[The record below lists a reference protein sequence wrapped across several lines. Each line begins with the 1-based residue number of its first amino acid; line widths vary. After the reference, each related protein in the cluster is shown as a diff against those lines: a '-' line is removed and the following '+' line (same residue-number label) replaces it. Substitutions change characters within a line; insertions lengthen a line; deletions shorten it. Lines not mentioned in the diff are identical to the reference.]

1 MLDLALAPLRS
12 GPSLALVPVGLAIGT
27 LQRGVANTLTP
38 TSFSTIN
45 NDSSNHDIS
54 SSANVTE
61 VVVGV
66 VTSGACV
73 RLFRLVDELGL
84 GAGQGPAVVVDAYL
98 PPLPIPASSLHN
110 YLAGQGEEEGEGGQS
125 YYALT
130 AWRALRRSIERVGVG
145 FGRGGRLL
153 VPCPTPSPSSS
164 LSVPLEQLTTTTAT
178 MTTTQL
184 LLPGMPPSMQLLLN
198 KRGGG
203 GSGGWTPLSVWRAL
217 AHSLTHPHHSTSPP
231 TAAVV
236 SSHTNILH
244 AATVN
249 KTSTYGNDHF
259 GIAPGQGLGL
269 GLAPGLRQGSG
280 LVYTVDTPLTA
291 MFAYAGLLTPPP
303 PPPPPSPN
311 TTEMNQFHTT
321 SATASTTTPVLALAV
336 RLQGVLNYALAFAL
350 GDKKTGL
357 GLGQEGG
364 EEGGGEVAEGG
375 GQQKGREGGGGD
387 GLRQALAL
395 ACVRLRRV
403 AVTVVGA
410 GSIGDLLQTQGLG
423 LGAVPANS
431 GHDDATA
438 TDLGNEGEG
447 DGEEV
452 ILPCAGVEDVVG
464 VYVPA
469 EALRRLVEW
478 TYLHQEVVIATD
490 TGTAPGLRSGLGS
503 MSGLGL
509 GLGVG
514 ISPTTA
520 GNSDGDNS
528 TCSSS
533 SSSSSSLAVTM
544 LVSRLLWRVL
554 GSEAISSSSS
564 SSSSSLRNS
573 PGAGLGLGLGF
584 GFGRLGGSGSSSSSG
599 GSSGDVSAVDDV
611 GSGSGFAVE
620 ACLSAVLASVLQ
632 DLSQSSSLGHC
643 NTDSNGASPGPS
655 PSPSSGLLSAVAVS
669 HCLLA
674 SIREQQALFQ
684 TLVYAPLA
692 VLLPQVHIDTLF
704 TPSLFPP
711 FVNYNPV
718 N

>member
-12 GPSLALVPVGLAIGT
+12 GLSLALVPVGLAIGT
-27 LQRGVANTLTP
+27 LQRGVATTLTP

-45 NDSSNHDIS
+45 NDISNHAIS

-73 RLFRLVDELGL
+73 RLFRMVDELGL
-84 GAGQGPAVVVDAYL
+84 GLGLGPGQGPAVVLDAHL
-98 PPLPIPASSLHN
+98 PPPPTPSSLHN
-110 YLAGQGEEEGEGGQS
+110 CLAGQEEEEGGQE
-125 YYALT
+125 YALT
-130 AWRALRRSIERVGVG
+130 EWRALRRSIERVGVG
-145 FGRGGRLL
+145 YGRGGRLL
-153 VPCPTPSPSSS
+153 VPYPPPSNS
-164 LSVPLEQLTTTTAT
+164 LPFSPEQLTVTKAT

-184 LLPGMPPSMQLLLN
+184 LLPSLPPRMQLLLD

-203 GSGGWTPLSVWRAL
+203 GSGGWTPLSVLRAL
-217 AHSLTHPHHSTSPP
+217 AHTLTHPHHSSSPP

-236 SSHTNILH
+236 SSPTNILH

-249 KTSTYGNDHF
+249 KTSTCGYDHF
-259 GIAPGQGLGL
+259 GIAPAPGLGL
-269 GLAPGLRQGSG
+269 GLAPGPGQGAW

-291 MFAYAGLLTPPP
+291 MFAYSGLLTPPP
-303 PPPPPSPN
+303 TSSN
-311 TTEMNQFHTT
+311 TIEMNQSHITL
-321 SATASTTTPVLALAV
+321 TTTAASIPAPVLALAV
-336 RLQGVLNYALAFAL
+336 RLQGVLNYVFSFAI

-357 GLGQEGG
+357 GLGLGLEGG
-364 EEGGGEVAEGG
+364 EEEAAAAEGG
-375 GQQKGREGGGGD
+375 GQQGSGGGD
-387 GLRQALAL
+387 GVRQALAL

-410 GSIGDLLQTQGLG
+410 KSIGDLLQTQGLG

-438 TDLGNEGEG
+438 TDFGNEGEG

-452 ILPCAGVEDVVG
+452 LFPCAGVEDVVG
-464 VYVPA
+464 VYVLA
-469 EALRRLVEW
+469 EALRRLIDW
-478 TYLHQEVVIATD
+478 TDQHQEVVATD
-490 TGTAPGLRSGLGS
+490 TGLGPGSRSE
-503 MSGLGL
+503 LGL
-509 GLGVG
+509 GLGDGNTTVPGGVG
-514 ISPTTA
+514 D
-520 GNSDGDNS
+520 GDGDGDNS
-528 TCSSS
+528 TCTSSS
-533 SSSSSSLAVTM
+533 VVTM

-554 GSEAISSSSS
+554 GSEAASSSSS
-564 SSSSSLRNS
+564 SPSSSSLRS
-573 PGAGLGLGLGF
+573 STGAGLGLGF
-584 GFGRLGGSGSSSSSG
+584 GFGRLGGSSSSSGSGSGSSSS
-599 GSSGDVSAVDDV
+599 GDMNAVDDV
-611 GSGSGFAVE
+611 SSGSGLAVE
-620 ACLSAVLASVLQ
+620 VCLSAVLASVLQ
-632 DLSQSSSLGHC
+632 DLSQSSLSHC
-643 NTDSNGASPGPS
+643 NTDSNNGAYPGPS
-655 PSPSSGLLSAVAVS
+655 PGLLSAVAVS

-692 VLLPQVHIDTLF
+692 ALLPQVHIDTIYL